1 MKLAWMLGL
10 AACGG
15 RAAQPAP
22 VQRPQPIPQA
32 EPEIGGMFTGGAELV
47 PDATVRELAAAPDP
61 PQPPSDKQPIV
72 DELVRNYDRFAA
84 CAAKDPTLTSTISN
98 HFLIDGHG
106 AISAVRTDG
115 DGNAAVHAC
124 MDEAIHALVF
134 GGRPDGKAMA
144 ITWNWTLKRY

>member
-1 MKLAWMLGL
+1 M
-10 AACGG
+10 
-15 RAAQPAP
+15 
-22 VQRPQPIPQA
+22 
-32 EPEIGGMFTGGAELV
+32 GGMFTGGAELV
-47 PDATVRELAAAPDP
+47 PDPRVRTLAAAPNPARAPDG
-61 PQPPSDKQPIV
+61 KQPIV

-84 CAAKDPTLTSTISN
+84 CAAADPSLVTDVSN

-115 DGNAAVHAC
+115 GGSKHFHAC

-144 ITWNWTLKRY
+144 ITWNWTLKRH